1 MDNLIVFVIGFYF
14 LVLLLIGW
22 RARKIRSGE
31 DFVLAGRRIGFSM
44 LIATVVA
51 TFYGASAVIGGASI
65 TYQIG
70 LGVLWFMIPFY
81 LGNIVVILVSPR
93 IKRSNNLTLPGFLGE
108 FYASRV
114 VVASSLLLAGLCLI
128 PESIIAGGKIIQL
141 MTPLSLE
148 SGMFLIF
155 AIIVVYTILGGMRSV
170 VISDLIQFSL
180 MLLAL
185 LVLVPYFFMSTNLSF
200 WKLPHAFWNPFGYL
214 SIQEIFVWCILLFF
228 LPITCAPLYQ
238 RIFAT
243 MNGVSVRKAL
253 LISLMIWIIIDAIV
267 LSAGLISRINYEL
280 ADPDQA
286 IIALALNRLPKIL
299 QVIFFVGFLSAIMST
314 GDSFLH
320 SGASSLAYDVYRR
333 ISQKKSEIGI
343 VNMSRILVAVLGIIS
358 LLFALYFKEIVPAL
372 IFTLTVWISGMLV
385 PTIAALFHFRLK
397 ENAAL
402 SSIIAGSV
410 TAIFWKFFPLLD
422 VDPLFV
428 GLTFSLIS
436 SLTVSL
442 REYLA
447 EIKPLIEI

>member
-1 MDNLIVFVIGFYF
+1 MNNVIVFAIGFYF

-22 RARKIRSGE
+22 RSRKIRSGE

-51 TFYGASAVIGGASI
+51 TFYGASAVIGGAGI
-65 TYQIG
+65 TYRIG

-81 LGNIVVILVSPR
+81 LGNIAVILVSPR
-93 IKRSNNLTLPGFLGE
+93 IQRSNSLTLPGFLGE
-108 FYASRV
+108 FYTSRV

-128 PESIIAGGKIIQL
+128 PASIIAGGKIIQL
-141 MTPLSLE
+141 ITPLSLA
-148 SGMFLIF
+148 SGMFLIC

-170 VISDLIQFSL
+170 VISDMIQFAL

-185 LVLVPYFFMSTNLSF
+185 LVLVPYFFMSTSISF
-200 WKLPHAFWNPFGYL
+200 GKLPHAFWNPFGYL

-253 LISLMIWIIIDAIV
+253 LISLMIWIIIDAII

-333 ISQKKSEIGI
+333 ISQKNSEIGI

-358 LLFALYFKEIVPAL
+358 LLLALYFKEIVPAL

-385 PTIAALFHFRLK
+385 PTIAVLFHLRLK

-402 SSIIAGSV
+402 FSIIAGSV
-410 TAIFWKFFPLLD
+410 TAVFWKFFPLLD

-428 GLTFSLIS
+428 GLTCSLIS

-447 EIKPLIEI
+447 EIKPLIET